1 MVKVMKKELFLHYQH
16 KQSFLTLPQN
26 FNQYFWI
33 QFCDNDYTK
42 ADRETVTLVNSW

>member
-1 MVKVMKKELFLHYQH
+1 MVKVMKKRAFSPLPP
-16 KQSFLTLPQN
+16 QSFLTLPQN

-33 QFCDNDYTK
+33 QFCDGDYTK